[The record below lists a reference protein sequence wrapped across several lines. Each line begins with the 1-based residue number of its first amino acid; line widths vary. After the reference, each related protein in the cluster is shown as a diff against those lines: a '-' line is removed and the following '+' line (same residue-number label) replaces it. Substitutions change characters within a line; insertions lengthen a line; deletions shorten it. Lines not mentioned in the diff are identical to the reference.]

1 VASLL
6 ERGFVPARDVWLSFG
21 CDEEVTSASARAAVE
36 VLRSRSARPWM
47 VLDEGGAVAGE
58 AFPGITAPV
67 GVVGVTEK
75 GLTNIALTVTG
86 GGGHAQFER
95 HRGRLPV

>member
-1 VASLL
+1 MPRPGPRS
-6 ERGFVPARDVWLSFG
+6 R
-21 CDEEVTSASARAAVE
+21 CCARAA
-36 VLRSRSARPWM
+36 RGM

-95 HRGRLPV
+95 HRGRLPL

>member
-1 VASLL
+1 
-6 ERGFVPARDVWLSFG
+6 
-21 CDEEVTSASARAAVE
+21 
-36 VLRSRSARPWM
+36 M

-95 HRGRLPV
+95 HRGRLPL